1 MTENCRVYNGKN
13 VHIPRNFP
21 WLHSSATGRYL
32 PFLNKPKQSPCVHY
46 SLQLLLSEA
55 QFLSFL
61 LWEPLTSLALQAPH
75 RRPLPQASAFV
86 TSSLKLSLPSSSGAS
101 FSFLDVGAVCELE
114 DKRPPVPGSRPAHF
128 CSLLCLS
135 PRGDWGPLV
144 SEALGHF

>member
-1 MTENCRVYNGKN
+1 MFTSPV
-13 VHIPRNFP
+13 I
-21 WLHSSATGRYL
+21 
-32 PFLNKPKQSPCVHY
+32 FLGFTAQPLEGIFLFSNKPKQSACVHY

-61 LWEPLTSLALQAPH
+61 LWEPLTSLAPQAPHPRPLQAPH

-86 TSSLKLSLPSSSGAS
+86 TSSLKLSLRSSSGAS

-114 DKRPPVPGSRPAHF
+114 DKCPPVPGSRPAHF
-128 CSLLCLS
+128 CSRLCLP

-144 SEALGHF
+144 SEAPGDF